1 MFSSRMFTC
10 MIRGDHH
17 DKKMVVRPNSEAI
30 IRYSLRPQKNS
41 HSRNSMTDEQGGKM
55 TLLAPTPSGPL
66 Y

>member
-10 MIRGDHH
+10 MIRGDH
-17 DKKMVVRPNSEAI
+17 DKKMAVRPNSEVI
-30 IRYSLRPQKNS
+30 IRYSLRPEKTS

-55 TLLAPTPSGPL
+55 TLLAPI